1 MPGQPFDRIAVLY
14 NYLFHNTSKGH
25 TVAVADILTNYRNHG
40 YELEIKSFYRD
51 KDVLN
56 ALDGIEIAYDHRTRG
71 YWMKTDGFEPYELR
85 LIVDSIQSSK
95 FITQNVANRITAK
108 VLSLTDRNTSA
119 GLNRRSFVAG
129 RIRSMND
136 SVVKDADNLHIAIQ
150 TNRKVRFKYF
160 HYDREKKKWYSHNNE
175 AYVVSP
181 FGLLWNDG
189 NYYLYAYDGEKF
201 RHFRVDRMEH
211 ITVYP
216 EPREGAEA
224 FKRIDLNAH
233 QAEVFNMFTGTETT
247 VKLRCANHLADVIL
261 EQFGKDTMLIPDGE
275 DDFTVS
281 VPVQI
286 SKPFYAWAAGFG
298 ADMKILFPQAIVN
311 EMRAFI
317 QELSEMYKD
326 DGLSSGRR
334 FCDTLRVCVHL
345 CQRRKSVKALGN
357 VRIIDIAIMLC
368 HFQRRVSQQLLE
380 RERISSAV
388 HQVFPGKGM
397 TEQMNRRFF
406 DPSAV
411 IVVRNRKTQSIF
423 RQHSSV
429 FITE

>member
-14 NYLFHNTSKGH
+14 NYLFHNTCNGH
-25 TVAVADILTNYRNHG
+25 TVAVADIFTNYRNHG
-40 YELEIKSFYRD
+40 YEIEIKSFYRD

-56 ALDGIEIAYDHRTRG
+56 AMDGIEISYDHRSCG
-71 YWMKTDGFEPYELR
+71 YWMKTEGFEPYELR

-95 FITQNVANRITAK
+95 FITQKEADKITGK
-108 VLSLTDRNTSA
+108 VFGLTDRHTSA
-119 GLNRRSFVAG
+119 TLNRRSFVAG

-136 SVVKDADNLHIAIQ
+136 SVVKDADNIHIAIQ
-150 TNRKVRFKYF
+150 KNQKVRFYYF
-160 HYDREKKKWYSHNNE
+160 HYNAQKQKWYSHNDE

-201 RHFRVDRMEH
+201 HHFRVDRMEH

-216 EPREGAEA
+216 EPREGGEA
-224 FKRIDLNAH
+224 FRHIDLNAH

-261 EQFGKDTMLIPDGE
+261 EQFGKDTMLIPDGA

-298 ADMKILFPQAIVN
+298 ADMKILFPQAIVH
-311 EMRAFI
+311 EMRTFI

-326 DGLSSGRR
+326 DG
-334 FCDTLRVCVHL
+334 
-345 CQRRKSVKALGN
+345 K
-357 VRIIDIAIMLC
+357 M
-368 HFQRRVSQQLLE
+368 
-380 RERISSAV
+380 
-388 HQVFPGKGM
+388 
-397 TEQMNRRFF
+397 
-406 DPSAV
+406 
-411 IVVRNRKTQSIF
+411 
-423 RQHSSV
+423 
-429 FITE
+429 

>member
-71 YWMKTDGFEPYELR
+71 YWMETDGFEPYELR
-85 LIVDSIQSSK
+85 LMVDSIQSSK
-95 FITQNVANRITAK
+95 FITQSVANRITAK
-108 VLSLTDRNTSA
+108 ILNLTDRHTSTR
-119 GLNRRSFVAG
+119 LNRRSFVAG

-136 SVVKDADNLHIAIQ
+136 SVVKDADNLHEAIQ
-150 TNRKVRFKYF
+150 TNRKVRFRYF
-160 HYDREKKKWYSHNNE
+160 HYNQSKQKWYSNNGE
-175 AYVVSP
+175 AYIVSP

-211 ITVYP
+211 ITIYP
-216 EPREGAEA
+216 EPREGGEA
-224 FKRIDLNAH
+224 FRHIDLNAH
-233 QAEVFNMFTGTETT
+233 QAEVFNMFTGTEAT

-286 SKPFYAWAAGFG
+286 SKPFYAWVAGFG
-298 ADMKILFPQAIVN
+298 ADMKLLFPQSIVN
-311 EMRAFI
+311 EMRTFI
-317 QELSEMYKD
+317 QELSELYKD
-326 DGLSSGRR
+326 DG
-334 FCDTLRVCVHL
+334 
-345 CQRRKSVKALGN
+345 K
-357 VRIIDIAIMLC
+357 M
-368 HFQRRVSQQLLE
+368 
-380 RERISSAV
+380 
-388 HQVFPGKGM
+388 
-397 TEQMNRRFF
+397 
-406 DPSAV
+406 
-411 IVVRNRKTQSIF
+411 
-423 RQHSSV
+423 
-429 FITE
+429 

>member
-1 MPGQPFDRIAVLY
+1 MQKRICYAGCLLLK
-14 NYLFHNTSKGH
+14 NFSCFF
-25 TVAVADILTNYRNHG
+25 AA
-40 YELEIKSFYRD
+40 
-51 KDVLN
+51 
-56 ALDGIEIAYDHRTRG
+56 
-71 YWMKTDGFEPYELR
+71 
-85 LIVDSIQSSK
+85 Q
-95 FITQNVANRITAK
+95 AK
-108 VLSLTDRNTSA
+108 VLRLTDRNTSA

-175 AYVVSP
+175 AYVVSS

-189 NYYLYAYDGEKF
+189 NYDLYAYDGEKF

-233 QAEVFNMFTGTETT
+233 QAEVFHMFTGTETT

-261 EQFGKDTMLIPDGE
+261 EQFGKDTMLIPDGA

-311 EMRAFI
+311 EMRTFI

-326 DGLSSGRR
+326 DG
-334 FCDTLRVCVHL
+334 
-345 CQRRKSVKALGN
+345 K
-357 VRIIDIAIMLC
+357 M
-368 HFQRRVSQQLLE
+368 
-380 RERISSAV
+380 
-388 HQVFPGKGM
+388 
-397 TEQMNRRFF
+397 
-406 DPSAV
+406 
-411 IVVRNRKTQSIF
+411 
-423 RQHSSV
+423 
-429 FITE
+429 

>member
-40 YELEIKSFYRD
+40 YEIEIKSFYRD

-56 ALDGIEIAYDHRTRG
+56 ALDGIEISYDHKTRG
-71 YWMKTDGFEPYELR
+71 YWMKREGFEPYELR
-85 LIVDSIQSSK
+85 LLVDSIQSSK
-95 FITQNVANRITAK
+95 FITQKQADIITAK
-108 VLSLTDRNTSA
+108 VLSLTDRHTGA
-119 GLNRRSFVAG
+119 TLNRRSFVAG
-129 RIRSMND
+129 RVRSMND
-136 SVVKDADNLHIAIQ
+136 SVVKDADNLHIAIRNNQ
-150 TNRKVRFKYF
+150 KVRFFYF
-160 HYDREKKKWYSHNNE
+160 HYNARKLKWYSHDG
-175 AYVVSP
+175 APYIVSP
-181 FGLLWNDG
+181 FGLLWSDG

-233 QAEVFNMFTGTETT
+233 QAQVFHMFTGTETT
-247 VKLRCANHLADVIL
+247 VKLRCANHLVDVIL

-275 DDFTVS
+275 DAFTVS

-317 QELSEMYKD
+317 QELSELYQD
-326 DGLSSGRR
+326 DG
-334 FCDTLRVCVHL
+334 
-345 CQRRKSVKALGN
+345 K
-357 VRIIDIAIMLC
+357 M
-368 HFQRRVSQQLLE
+368 
-380 RERISSAV
+380 
-388 HQVFPGKGM
+388 
-397 TEQMNRRFF
+397 
-406 DPSAV
+406 
-411 IVVRNRKTQSIF
+411 
-423 RQHSSV
+423 
-429 FITE
+429 